1 MHTLYALN
9 LISTSSIRTDG
20 RIGVLCVCAVRN
32 REHLGNVTAF
42 GSSRRTAAL
51 HAHILRTNGTRM
63 AAAKKFQGKKFSYY
77 FSFPTHAQLTRQVVR
92 FPARKSKVIFN
103 NVEENE
109 HYLKAAAAAA
119 AAKVPSGFS
128 SLQDEL
134 LVPSTANYRHHH
146 FASQS
151 DVVVVGFLRI
161 RHPLSSPVQ
170 SPELVRTLLPLP
182 RWRSLWPQAIF
193 IYETKNSPF
202 LFRRPTSGN
211 LEFEPCTGV
220 SFLILFVFVITPI

>member
-1 MHTLYALN
+1 MSCVYVVER
-9 LISTSSIRTDG
+9 TSRKCDSFW
-20 RIGVLCVCAVRN
+20 LQPAN
-32 REHLGNVTAF
+32 GNTPCTHPTYEWLPQK
-42 GSSRRTAAL
+42 SSWVKSFPTTYL
-51 HAHILRTNGTRM
+51 P
-63 AAAKKFQGKKFSYY
+63 
-77 FSFPTHAQLTRQVVR
+77 FPTHAQRIRQVVR

-119 AAKVPSGFS
+119 KVPSGFS

-146 FASQS
+146 IASPS
-151 DVVVVGFLRI
+151 DVVVGFLWI
-161 RHPLSSPVQ
+161 RHPLSRQQ
-170 SPELVRTLLPLP
+170 SNQHPERVTLLLLLP

-202 LFRRPTSGN
+202 LFRRPTSGK
-211 LEFEPCTGV
+211 
-220 SFLILFVFVITPI
+220 FVHAKACI